1 MFLVAFEFGYDS
13 NHLKYRLNA
22 QKHVFKTYINLWNN
36 IFHSRLIS
44 CIIPTLGA
52 KMASRE
58 IKIRE
63 DEEYITLNVL
73 LKLADIIPTG
83 GMAKIFLQ
91 ENVVYVNDEEENR
104 RGRKLYRGD
113 VIKIGKQSFIIK

>member
-1 MFLVAFEFGYDS
+1 M
-13 NHLKYRLNA
+13 
-22 QKHVFKTYINLWNN
+22 
-36 IFHSRLIS
+36 
-44 CIIPTLGA
+44 A
-52 KMASRE
+52 KKE
-58 IKIRE
+58 IKIRD

-91 ENVVYVNDEEENR
+91 ENVVLVNGEEENR

-113 VIKIGKQSFIIK
+113 VVEVDNKAFIVK